1 MELSAANARG
11 DKSGERSA
19 RIPASQVDGGDDVKL
34 TPGGT
39 VDLINLSDSGALV
52 EGKTRCAVGAVV
64 TVCIGGKNPRRIQA
78 RVVRCNVSAIHRDS
92 SMSYQLALTFDDAA
106 ASAAGVDRAA
116 TDAAAPVAPPP
127 APVLVAPPVVT
138 TPPMA
143 APPPV
148 LATPMVEELVN
159 EW

>member
-1 MELSAANARG
+1 MELNAANPRS

-19 RIPASQVDGGDDVKL
+19 RIPAAHVDGGDDVKIV
-34 TPGGT
+34 PGGT
-39 VDLINLSDSGALV
+39 VDLINLSDSGALI
-52 EGKTRCAVGAVV
+52 EGKTRCAVNSVV
-64 TVCIGGKNPRRIQA
+64 TLCIGGKNPRRIQA

-106 ASAAGVDRAA
+106 ASDAAVDRGAA
-116 TDAAAPVAPPP
+116 VDAPAPVAPPP
-127 APVLVAPPVVT
+127 APVL
-138 TPPMA
+138 

-148 LATPMVEELVN
+148 VAAQAMVEDLVN

>member
-1 MELSAANARG
+1 VELNAANAR
-11 DKSGERSA
+11 GERSA
-19 RIPASQVDGGDDVKL
+19 RIPASEVDGGDDVKL
-34 TPGGT
+34 VPGGV

-52 EGKTRCAVGAVV
+52 EGKTRCAVNTIV

-92 SMSYQLALTFDDAA
+92 TMSYQLALTFDGVTAGD
-106 ASAAGVDRAA
+106 SAADPAA
-116 TDAAAPVAPPP
+116 AAAPATPAPRP
-127 APVLVAPPVVT
+127 APVL
-138 TPPMA
+138 A

-148 LATPMVEELVN
+148 VAAAPAVEELVN